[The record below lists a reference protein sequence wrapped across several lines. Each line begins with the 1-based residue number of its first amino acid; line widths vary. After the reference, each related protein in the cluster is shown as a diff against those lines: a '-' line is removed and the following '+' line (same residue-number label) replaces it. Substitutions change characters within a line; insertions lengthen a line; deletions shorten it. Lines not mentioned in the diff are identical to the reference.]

1 MRSWLDRKW
10 RLIAT
15 GGCFAVFGLGGLT
28 VGALLLPLRVVLS
41 RERHRRLA
49 RVLLHR
55 CFWLFVRLMKTVGV
69 LTYEVHGAEKLQRP
83 SLLVMANHPTLI
95 DVVFLVS
102 LMPQALCVVRSDFL
116 RNPVTGPLLS
126 AAHFIDSG
134 ESFIESC
141 RASFA
146 SGDAIILFPEG
157 TRTPRGVPMALKR
170 GGANVAIRCQRD
182 VTPVLISC
190 SPLTLGKGEPWHHIP
205 AARPHFVIEVGD
217 DLHIDSFLRVGE
229 PEPLAV
235 RKLNVVLQ
243 SYFQKERTR
252 VRA

>member
-1 MRSWLDRKW
+1 MRSWLEVKW
-10 RLIAT
+10 RLLAT
-15 GGCFAVFGLGGLT
+15 GLCFAAFGIGGRT
-28 VGALLLPLRVVLS
+28 VGAALLPLKVVLS
-41 RERHRRLA
+41 RERQRRVA

-55 CFWLFVRLMKTVGV
+55 CFWLFVWLMKTVGV
-69 LTYEVHGAEKLQRP
+69 LTYEVRGAEKLQRP

-126 AAHFIDSG
+126 AAQFIDSG
-134 ESFIESC
+134 QSFIESC

-146 SGDAIILFPEG
+146 SGDAIIVFPEG
-157 TRTPRGVPMALKR
+157 TRTPRDAPMTLKR
-170 GGANVAIRCQRD
+170 GAANVAIRCQRD

-190 SPLTLGKGEPWHHIP
+190 RPLTLGKGEPWHRIP
-205 AARPHFVIEVGD
+205 PSRPHFVIEVGD
-217 DLHIDSFLRVGE
+217 DLRIDSFLSLGE
-229 PEPLAV
+229 PEPISV

-243 SYFQKERTR
+243 SYFQEQPGR